1 MKATVSIDS
10 KSELRREC
18 DTPRP
23 SVTPLQEGMG
33 CRITPTINDALPR
46 HPLSERGE
54 GTASGRSD
62 SEAVNKIKR
71 RGVSHPK
78 GSISLHFPRCASA
91 YIAFLLILLFTGCR
105 SHKELQR
112 TDKTDTTA
120 TVVKP
125 KPPAPPATENLDYI
139 AVTDYASYRANFSC
153 SVQGITVNGQ
163 IRMAKDSV
171 VWLSIN
177 KIVELG
183 RAKLTPNRVQ
193 FSARLLSKDYD
204 GGYEGLKSRWG
215 IDADYAT
222 IEALL
227 MGNCPPDCSKA
238 KEPKRTGD
246 IVTQWYTQGKG
257 KDKRQLTMKVS
268 YTTKLPTEADLYS
281 PATGQRI
288 HLVYGQRQEV
298 NGRKLPTSI
307 GVQINN
313 KQINEQT
320 TIKLDKV
327 KLNEQQ
333 NYPFK

>member
-23 SVTPLQEGMG
+23 SATPLREGMG
-33 CRITPTINDALPR
+33 CRITLTINDALPR

-54 GTASGRSD
+54 GTASGRYD

-139 AVTDYASYRANFSC
+139 AVT
-153 SVQGITVNGQ
+153 
-163 IRMAKDSV
+163 V

-281 PATGQRI
+281 PVTGQRI

-333 NYPFK
+333 SYPFK